1 MQDASAEVG
10 STANTKPAFSA
21 ASDTRL
27 VTTPA
32 PEKIVEEAYLSSL
45 SRFPTAGEKKKILNV
60 LEDAK
65 EGEQRPLIEDMYWAL
80 LSSKEFLFNH

>member
-1 MQDASAEVG
+1 MLAQRH
-10 STANTKPAFSA
+10 PFI
-21 ASDTRL
+21 
-27 VTTPA
+27 VTPEQITPLQFGNHS
-32 PEKIVEEAYLSSL
+32 PDKIVEEAYLSSL